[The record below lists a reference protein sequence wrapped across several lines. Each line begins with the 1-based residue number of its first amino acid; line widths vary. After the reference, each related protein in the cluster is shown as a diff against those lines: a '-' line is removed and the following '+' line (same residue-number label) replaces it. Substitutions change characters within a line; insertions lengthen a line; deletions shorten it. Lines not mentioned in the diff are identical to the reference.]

1 MKTNTTIRVMMI
13 ALCAHLLYTNSEL
26 LIAAKEMAATP
37 ATTFDKV
44 ALTAF
49 ALSYSLISAL
59 CVFHLRRYLPVML
72 FALLD
77 GFAVY
82 LRINVNQEPFLL
94 LTALF
99 FGIYT
104 FCLISFCY
112 LISKQNR
119 KQNESTI
126 AENEKQNKSTITE
139 NEKQNK
145 STITENEN
153 QNKNQNE
160 SDLLFVESKT
170 ETTIKQ
176 LVCKLNPMKS
186 EEKRLEIIRN
196 QPPEIQKQL
205 LAKYHYTDTQVENQP
220 QTTQPTLFSESSV
233 N

>member
-1 MKTNTTIRVMMI
+1 MMV

-37 ATTFDKV
+37 PSMFDKV

-126 AENEKQNKSTITE
+126 AENEKQNKSTIA
-139 NEKQNK
+139 
-145 STITENEN
+145 ENEN
-153 QNKNQNE
+153 QNENQNE

>member
-139 NEKQNK
+139 NE
-145 STITENEN
+145 N

>member
-1 MKTNTTIRVMMI
+1 MMV

-119 KQNESTI
+119 KQNESSI
-126 AENEKQNKSTITE
+126 AE

-153 QNKNQNE
+153 QNEKQSE

-220 QTTQPTLFSESSV
+220 QPTQPTLFSESSV

>member
-139 NEKQNK
+139 NE
-145 STITENEN
+145 N

-205 LAKYHYTDTQVENQP
+205 LAKYHYTDIQVENQP